1 MVGRTK
7 IFDYFASKTDI
18 DSKAMACNILVS
30 ADNYDDAHQQISAIR
45 SFGTT
50 EALNFAEVI
59 DMYISTMDTSMTKN
73 ILKQRYNQLNDLIA
87 DNSPTYSGL
96 AKTLYEYAFD
106 TILPKYT
113 PLFEDD
119 LPSKTTMD
127 ETISE
132 FYPYAIYPNPTSD
145 FIDIELDSNE
155 LNDGI
160 IDFLKRYR
168 IENIKDCEAIQVNI
182 YDINSRLLSTGKYK
196 YDQPININ
204 VSEYPS
210 GTYMVEI
217 RSCYNKIIQTKV
229 VKI

>member
-1 MVGRTK
+1 MVGMTK

-18 DSKAMACNILVS
+18 DSKIMACNILVS

-50 EALNFAEVI
+50 EASCFAEVI

-73 ILKQRYNQLNDLIA
+73 MLEQKFNRLNDLIA

-127 ETISE
+127 ETISK

-145 FIDIELDSNE
+145 FINIELDSNE

-160 IDFLKRYR
+160 IDFLKRYG

>member
-1 MVGRTK
+1 MVGMTK

-30 ADNYDDAHQQISAIR
+30 ADNYDDAHQQIPDIR

-59 DMYISTMDTSMTKN
+59 DMYISTLDTSMTKN
-73 ILKQRYNQLNDLIA
+73 MLKQRFNQLNDLIA

-113 PLFEDD
+113 PLFEDE

-145 FIDIELDSNE
+145 FINIELDSKE

-160 IDFLKRYR
+160 IEFLERYG
-168 IENIKDCEAIQVNI
+168 IESIKDCEAIQVNI